1 MPSVSL
7 DSILEKRRSQP
18 HQLIEVLHDVQKNY
32 GYISEEAMKTISK
45 GLGLQL
51 IDVYRVASF
60 YRAFKL
66 SPRGK
71 NVLTMCMGTACH
83 VRGAKLLMD
92 QAANQL
98 GVKPDE
104 VTNDGSFSY
113 DQVNC
118 LGACAL
124 GPIVTENGSYH
135 HHMNSGKLRRLI
147 ESIIRREKKEREN
160 DQA

>member
-7 DSILEKRRSQP
+7 DSILKKRRSQP
-18 HQLIEVLHDVQKNY
+18 HLLIEVLHDVQENY
-32 GYISEEAMKTISK
+32 GYISEEAMRTISK
-45 GLGLQL
+45 CLGVQL
-51 IDVYRVASF
+51 IDVYHVASF

-66 SPRGK
+66 RPRGK
-71 NVLTMCMGTACH
+71 NVLTLCMGTACH

-104 VTNDGSFSY
+104 VTNDGNFSY
-113 DQVNC
+113 DHVNC

-124 GPIVTENGSYH
+124 GPIVTVNGSYN

-147 ESIIRREKKEREN
+147 ESLRRSEKKEHEN